1 LEPLPAEPYALRRRL
16 IPIGAVHEIEGLL
29 LERQGSLIIDV
40 LNGGIWR
47 LDAGRRARRL
57 LGRRVR
63 ITGTRDEFDLLAV
76 KTI

>member
-1 LEPLPAEPYALRRRL
+1 M
-16 IPIGAVHEIEGLL
+16 
-29 LERQGSLIIDV
+29 ERQGSLIIDV

-47 LDAGRRARRL
+47 LDAGRRTRRL

-76 KTI
+76 KTIQAF